1 MRLKS
6 SSDRGKQVN
15 FGGVVKE
22 LHNQLPQ
29 TLWHKTA
36 VFLIS
41 GIFSELGIQ
50 EPFGLGILAQGLS
63 CGCS

>member
-1 MRLKS
+1 MRLKT

-36 VFLIS
+36 VFLIL
-41 GIFSELGIQ
+41 GIF
-50 EPFGLGILAQGLS
+50 
-63 CGCS
+63 